1 MAKSQQS
8 WNKQEKEKSRQ
19 KKKKD
24 KEAKKQERQASA
36 RDGSNM
42 DEMIAYVDE
51 YGRITSTPPDPTA
64 TKGVIKAEDIE
75 ISVRNKNSDVKDE
88 TPKTGTVTF
97 FNNAKAYGFIKDS
110 ITNDSY
116 FVHANALESA
126 IKEGDLVTFQ
136 VEKTFKGLSAIGVK
150 VIKK

>member
-24 KEAKKQERQASA
+24 KEAKRVERQASA

-42 DEMIAYVDE
+42 DDMIAYVDE
-51 YGRITSTPPDPTA
+51 YGRITSTPPDPSA
-64 TKGVIKAEDIE
+64 KGVIKAEDIE
-75 ISVRNKNSDVKDE
+75 INVRNRNQEPKDE
-88 TPKTGTVTF
+88 SPKTGVVSF
-97 FNNAKAYGFIKDS
+97 FNNTKAYGFIKDS
-110 ITNDSY
+110 VSNESY

-126 IKEGDLVTFQ
+126 IKEGDIVTFQ